1 MTDAPDIASVASLI
15 GDRVRAQMLQTLMTG
30 RAHTATELAATA
42 GVTKSTASSHL
53 ARLLDARL
61 VSVAAQG
68 RHRYFRLADRSV
80 ADLLERLTTVTESR
94 RPVRAFGPRDPLMRK
109 ARVCYDHIAGEL
121 GVLAHDS
128 LARRRLMQVG
138 DDGAELSDA
147 GAEFLAALG
156 IDVAVLSAKRR
167 PLCRVCLDWSER
179 RYHLGGSVGAALLS
193 YCLERG
199 WARRAQ
205 SSRALLFTAAGE
217 RAFRR
222 QFPLP

>member
-1 MTDAPDIASVASLI
+1 MTDAPDIASVASMI
-15 GDRVRAQMLQTLMTG
+15 GDRVRAQMLQALMTG

-42 GVTKSTASSHL
+42 GITKSTASSHL
-53 ARLLDARL
+53 GKLLDARL
-61 VSVAAQG
+61 VSVTAQG
-68 RHRYFRLADRSV
+68 RHRYFRLADGGV

-94 RPVRAFGPRDPLMRK
+94 ATVRAFGPRDPLMRK

-147 GAEFLAALG
+147 GASFFESLG
-156 IDVAVLSAKRR
+156 IDIAALTTKRR

-193 YCLERG
+193 CCLERG
-199 WARRAQ
+199 WAHRAQ
-205 SSRALLFTAAGE
+205 SSRALVFTADGE

>member
-30 RAHTATELAATA
+30 RAHTATELATTA
-42 GVTKSTASSHL
+42 GITKSTASSHL
-53 ARLLDARL
+53 AKLLEARL
-61 VSVAAQG
+61 VSVAVQG
-68 RHRYFRLADRSV
+68 RHRYFRLADSGV
-80 ADLLERLTTVTESR
+80 ADLLERLATVTESR
-94 RPVRAFGPRDPLMRK
+94 TKTRTFGPRDPLMRK

-121 GVLAHDS
+121 GVLAYES
-128 LARRRLMQVG
+128 LACRRLIQVG
-138 DDGAELSDA
+138 NDGAELSEA
-147 GAEFLAALG
+147 GADYFKGLG
-156 IDVAVLSAKRR
+156 IDVAGLSSRRR

-179 RYHLGGSVGAALLS
+179 RNHLGGSVGAALLS

-205 SSRALLFTAAGE
+205 SSRALLFTADGE

-222 QFPLP
+222 HFPLP